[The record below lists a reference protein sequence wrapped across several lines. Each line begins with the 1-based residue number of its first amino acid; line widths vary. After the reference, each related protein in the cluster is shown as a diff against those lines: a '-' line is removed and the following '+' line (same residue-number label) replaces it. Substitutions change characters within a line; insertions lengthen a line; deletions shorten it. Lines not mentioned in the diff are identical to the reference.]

1 MDVRHW
7 STIGMASALA
17 ILAGTAAMPAEGEPL
32 IATVGNPAIVT
43 ALPSNAPPS
52 LTGAKQP
59 SRVVVHVTGYKP
71 AQQGSVR
78 GVVKV
83 QQADGTE
90 KEIGTF
96 GVFPDTAFKADT
108 SRPRTFSFPLPKEL
122 AADPVKLKVEVVPD
136 KERSTG
142 EGAQLEIGRAEIQ

>member
-1 MDVRHW
+1 MDVRRLPA
-7 STIGMASALA
+7 IGIAGALA
-17 ILAGTAAMPAEGEPL
+17 ILAGAAAIAAEGEPL

-43 ALPSNAPPS
+43 ALPSNAAESMAGP
-52 LTGAKQP
+52 KQAP
-59 SRVVVHVTGYKP
+59 RVVVHVTGYKP

-83 QQADGTE
+83 RQADGTE

-96 GVFPDTAFKADT
+96 GVFPDTAFKADS
-108 SRPRTFSFPLPKEL
+108 SRPRMFSFPLPREL
-122 AADPVKLKVEVVPD
+122 AAAPVQLKVEVVPD

>member
-1 MDVRHW
+1 MDVRRW
-7 STIGMASALA
+7 SSFGLGSALA
-17 ILAGTAAMPAEGEPL
+17 ILAGTAALSAEGEPL
-32 IATVGNPAIVT
+32 IATVGNPAILT
-43 ALPSNAPPS
+43 ALPSNAPEG
-52 LTGAKQP
+52 LTGARQA
-59 SRVVVHVTGYKP
+59 RVVVHVTAYQP

-96 GVFPDTAFKADT
+96 GVFPDTAFKADA
-108 SRPRTFSFPLPKEL
+108 SRPRTFSFPLPREL
-122 AADPVKLKVEVVPD
+122 AAEPVKLKVEVVPD

-142 EGAQLEIGRAEIQ
+142 QGARLEIGRAEIQ